1 MSFQSKH
8 TDRMYVLMGIVV
20 LISLTFIGRLFYIQV
35 LDDSYML
42 SAENNVLR
50 YEVEYPARGLMYD
63 RDGRLLV
70 YNEAAYDLMVIP
82 RQAKNIDTTTICQI
96 LDISKEKFVKKL
108 NKAKAYSWRK
118 PSVFEKQISAVTYA
132 NLQEKLYRLGGFFVQ
147 KRTLRKYP
155 EPIAA
160 HLLGICWGG

>member
-1 MSFQSKH
+1 MQSKH
-8 TDRMYVLMGIVV
+8 TDRMYVLMVIVV
-20 LISLTFIGRLFYIQV
+20 LISITFLGRLFYIQV
-35 LDDSYML
+35 LDDSYQL

-50 YEVEYPARGLMYD
+50 YETQFPARGLMYD

-82 RQAKNIDTTTICQI
+82 RQAKDIDTTAICNV
-96 LDISKEKFVKKL
+96 LEISKETFIKKL

-118 PSVFEKQISAVTYA
+118 PSIFEKQISAQTYA
-132 NLQEKLYRLGGFFVQ
+132 NLQEKLYRLSGFFVQ

-160 HLLGICWGG
+160 HLLG